1 MVSGTG
7 KTVDIIIV
15 GAGSA
20 GCVLANRLS
29 EDPSIQ
35 VLLIEA
41 GSSDRD
47 WRIQMPSALAYPLQG
62 TRYNWAYQTEP
73 EPFLKGRRIAHPRG
87 RVLGGTSSV
96 NGMCYVRGHARDFDR
111 WAQSGCRGWSYDE
124 VLPYFRRAETH
135 AGGADDYHGV
145 DGPLNIT
152 LGELRNPLCQAFI
165 AAGLE
170 AGYPRTHDINGA
182 QQEGFGRI
190 DRTSHRGRRWST
202 ANAYLKPAR
211 ARPNLTVLTRA
222 LTAKVL
228 ISGGRAVG
236 VEVAVNGQNDVY
248 RATREVVLSG
258 GVFNSA
264 QLLLISGIGPASEL
278 RRHGIAVVADRAGVG
293 ENLQDHPDII
303 VKQRCTQPVSLYQQ
317 LKPLAKLRIGVEWL
331 LFGTGLGAT
340 NHYDTGAFIRSSERI
355 EHPDLMLSFCP
366 LAIDSESIQSIN
378 SYPFDGFQTHADLLR
393 PTSRGRMTL
402 TDASPTTPPR
412 LLFNYLQTQHDRD
425 ALRSAVRQIR
435 EVHEQDAFAAYRAE
449 ELKPGPDVKSD
460 AEIDAWI
467 RRTVETGY
475 HPVGTCKM
483 GPETDTMSVVDPE
496 CRVHGLAG
504 LRVVDASVM
513 SSIVSANTNAATIMI
528 AEKASDMILGC
539 NALPRAG
546 QTIAA

>member
-1 MVSGTG
+1 MVSNTG

-62 TRYNWAYQTEP
+62 TRYNWAYRTEP
-73 EPFLKGRRIAHPRG
+73 EPFLDGRRIDHPRG

-152 LGELRNPLCQAFI
+152 LGESSNPLCQAFV

-170 AGYPRTHDINGA
+170 AGYFASPDINGA

-211 ARPNLTVLTRA
+211 TRQNLTVLTRA
-222 LTAKVL
+222 LTTKVL
-228 ISGGRAVG
+228 IAGNRAVG
-236 VEVAVNGQNDVY
+236 VEVAVNGQTEVY

-264 QLLLISGIGPASEL
+264 QLLLLSGIGPASEL
-278 RRHGIAVVADRAGVG
+278 RRHGIAVIADRAGVG
-293 ENLQDHPDII
+293 DNLQDHPDII

-317 LKPLAKLRIGVEWL
+317 LKPLAKLRIGAEWL

-340 NHYDTGAFIRSSERI
+340 NQI
-355 EHPDLMLSFCP
+355 
-366 LAIDSESIQSIN
+366 
-378 SYPFDGFQTHADLLR
+378 
-393 PTSRGRMTL
+393 GR
-402 TDASPTTPPR
+402 A
-412 LLFNYLQTQHDRD
+412 H
-425 ALRSAVRQIR
+425 V
-435 EVHEQDAFAAYRAE
+435 
-449 ELKPGPDVKSD
+449 
-460 AEIDAWI
+460 
-467 RRTVETGY
+467 
-475 HPVGTCKM
+475 
-483 GPETDTMSVVDPE
+483 
-496 CRVHGLAG
+496 
-504 LRVVDASVM
+504 
-513 SSIVSANTNAATIMI
+513 
-528 AEKASDMILGC
+528 
-539 NALPRAG
+539 
-546 QTIAA
+546 